1 MSYNP
6 KELKS
11 GFNNIDTEVNYTF
24 VGRDP
29 ITNKERLKRVSLKP
43 GIDFNSIEEKYEK
56 VIEIDKQSLIE
67 QLEPAF
73 NDVFVSEELEKYN
86 NDSKFRKKVEEYL
99 NGLKTGKFN
108 NRDFIGMLNDER
120 EKATN
125 IIENKSLDKLLDFLM
140 ALTSNRV
147 RDSKMPTLKK
157 ERGKTVFEDATEI
170 TLYDKK
176 ELISK
181 KYLRYVLKEGN
192 ISYLD
197 TLKMDSNLFD
207 KQYAIEMVLRSLTYI
222 HPYVDHILEN
232 DAEYGTMKN
241 QLLFRIRKLIGK
253 NKLLPEVSP
262 NKTWEGTI
270 GGSLV
275 GTFVCTVYYL
285 TVINPN
291 ESIFKVSIVV
301 MFLTL
306 VGQFGDLFFSAIK
319 RKFEI
324 KELERF

>member
-125 IIENKSLDKLLDFLM
+125 IIENKSLDKLLDFL
-140 ALTSNRV
+140 
-147 RDSKMPTLKK
+147 
-157 ERGKTVFEDATEI
+157 
-170 TLYDKK
+170 
-176 ELISK
+176 
-181 KYLRYVLKEGN
+181 
-192 ISYLD
+192 
-197 TLKMDSNLFD
+197 
-207 KQYAIEMVLRSLTYI
+207 
-222 HPYVDHILEN
+222 
-232 DAEYGTMKN
+232 
-241 QLLFRIRKLIGK
+241 
-253 NKLLPEVSP
+253 
-262 NKTWEGTI
+262 
-270 GGSLV
+270 
-275 GTFVCTVYYL
+275 
-285 TVINPN
+285 
-291 ESIFKVSIVV
+291 
-301 MFLTL
+301 
-306 VGQFGDLFFSAIK
+306 K
-319 RKFEI
+319 RFQNANS
-324 KELERF
+324 